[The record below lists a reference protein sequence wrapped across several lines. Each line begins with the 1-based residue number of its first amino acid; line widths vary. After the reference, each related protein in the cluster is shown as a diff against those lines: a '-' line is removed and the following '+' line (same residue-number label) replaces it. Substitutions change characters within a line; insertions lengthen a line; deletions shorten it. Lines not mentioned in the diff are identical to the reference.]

1 MGLLDLFRKKPRVQ
15 ERADGRAETRDF
27 VEEAKAAA
35 EAAPGDARALT
46 RYAIALKDA
55 GDLNSAADVFKTV
68 TEKHAADPIAHFN
81 LAATL
86 EEMGDSA
93 GATASLRRVVE
104 LDPEDALAY
113 GHLGAIYLESGD
125 AVRAEEALR
134 RAAELNPSSAVANSN
149 LGVALKT
156 LGRDRDAAHYFERAL
171 KIDPTL
177 TQAGFELDAVRERLS
192 ATKSPE
198 RGGLAK
204 GLNRTKVKFLEW
216 FRPFTGQDAEAGPDF
231 YDGLYEQLIL
241 ADAGAELADELV
253 RDLRKRAADEG
264 ESRPARIIEILREM
278 LVAILS
284 DTEQIEPFAPGR
296 LNVVMLVGVNGVGKT
311 TVLAKIARYLR
322 ERGIGVLI
330 AAADT
335 FRAAAVDQLRIWA
348 ERTATPMVSG
358 QQGADPAAVVFDA
371 TQAAIARKADVLL
384 IDTAG
389 RLQTKKN
396 LMAELQKIERII
408 AKNAPDANVHH
419 LLCID
424 ANTGQ
429 NAASQVE
436 LFKSVCRVR
445 GLIVNKLDGTAR
457 GGAILAIVR
466 AHRLPV
472 IFAGVGEGVSDLA
485 EFDAN
490 DFVKG
495 WFG

>member
-1 MGLLDLFRKKPRVQ
+1 MQGRDG
-15 ERADGRAETRDF
+15 RADGRAETSDIVAEARDA
-27 VEEAKAAA
+27 AKAA
-35 EAAPGDARALT
+35 PDDARILT

-55 GDLNSAADVFKTV
+55 GDLKSAADVFKSV
-68 TEKHAADPIAHFN
+68 TEQHPADPIAHFN

-86 EEMGDSA
+86 EELGDTA
-93 GATASLRRVVE
+93 GAIASLRRVVD

-113 GHLGAIYLESGD
+113 GHLGALHLETGD
-125 AVRAEEALR
+125 PARAEEALR
-134 RAAELNPSSAVANSN
+134 RAAELNPTSAVANSN

-156 LGRDRDAAHYFERAL
+156 LGRDRDAEHYFERAL
-171 KIDPTL
+171 KIDPAL
-177 TQAGFELDAVRERLS
+177 SQAEFELDAVRERLAVS
-192 ATKSPE
+192 KSPD

-216 FRPFTGQDAEAGPDF
+216 FRPFIGQDAEAGPEF

-241 ADAGAELADELV
+241 ADAGSEFSD
-253 RDLRKRAADEG
+253 DLISNLRRRAGNEG
-264 ESRPARIIEILREM
+264 ESRPERIIEILREM
-278 LVAILS
+278 LVKILT

-348 ERTATPMVSG
+348 ERTGTPMVSG

-429 NAASQVE
+429 NATSQVE
-436 LFKSVCRVR
+436 LFRSVCRVR

-457 GGAILAIVR
+457 GGAILAIVK

-472 IFAGVGEGVSDLA
+472 VFVGVGEGVTDLA
-485 EFDAN
+485 EFDAT